1 MLINQ
6 TPTPLKDFPH
16 THVHSAYLTKNSW
29 RQNQA
34 GGLISSLLSVH
45 PQNPIYTGEGEK
57 LDIWSLS
64 WIQFAFEIHLRLAC
78 TRADTHI
85 SLSPLVR
92 HSVKPAA
99 CPHLPLSPLCYP
111 LYTQCNSSH
120 MLLAAT
126 SNFITSFVFFI
137 CWLFILALTT
147 SFTNTRT
154 VLYVLN
160 FVLGTFQLS
169 VWSLFSTIWY
179 IFKHR
184 IQVSAFVFAIFA

>member
-1 MLINQ
+1 MKFEL
-6 TPTPLKDFPH
+6 D
-16 THVHSAYLTKNSW
+16 
-29 RQNQA
+29 
-34 GGLISSLLSVH
+34 SVCLRNTS
-45 PQNPIYTGEGEK
+45 PSCMYT
-57 LDIWSLS
+57 
-64 WIQFAFEIHLRLAC
+64 R

-126 SNFITSFVFFI
+126 SNFITSSFTFVFFI

-169 VWSLFSTIWY
+169 VWSLFSTI
-179 IFKHR
+179 
-184 IQVSAFVFAIFA
+184 